1 MKKKVLVTGA
11 TGFVGNYVVLE
22 LLKKGYKVIATS
34 RDLKK
39 AEPFQWYPQVSYI
52 PYDLYDIKGDLYQFF
67 QKPDL
72 LIHLAWEGLPNYKNL
87 FHLEKNLFINYRF
100 LKNMVKHGLSQLA
113 VTGTCFEYGMKEGA
127 LNESLETEPNN
138 SYGLAKDCL
147 RRFLEQLNGDIDF
160 DLKWIRLFY
169 MYGEGQNS
177 NAILAQL
184 DKALSEGKGSFNMS
198 GGEQLRDYL
207 PVEKVAE
214 YIVRIVA
221 QDKITGII
229 NCCRGKPISIR
240 NLVENHLKKR
250 KKSIHF
256 NLGHYPYPDHEP
268 MAFWGD
274 NKKLMLALGKY
285 YESD

>member
-1 MKKKVLVTGA
+1 
-11 TGFVGNYVVLE
+11 
-22 LLKKGYKVIATS
+22 
-34 RDLKK
+34 
-39 AEPFQWYPQVSYI
+39 
-52 PYDLYDIKGDLYQFF
+52 
-67 QKPDL
+67 
-72 LIHLAWEGLPNYKNL
+72 
-87 FHLEKNLFINYRF
+87 
-100 LKNMVKHGLSQLA
+100 
-113 VTGTCFEYGMKEGA
+113 
-127 LNESLETEPNN
+127 
-138 SYGLAKDCL
+138 
-147 RRFLEQLNGDIDF
+147 
-160 DLKWIRLFY
+160 